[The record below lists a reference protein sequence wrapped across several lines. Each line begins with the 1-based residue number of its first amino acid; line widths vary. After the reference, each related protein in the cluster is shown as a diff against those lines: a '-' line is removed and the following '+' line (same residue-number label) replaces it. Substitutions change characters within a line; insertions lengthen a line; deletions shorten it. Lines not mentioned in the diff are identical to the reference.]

1 MQTQELHDKLSRGT
15 QKVEAMFRK
24 ALLRNEKMNVSLL
37 LQGYE
42 AKRKLSQ
49 LFQSEGHGQANHP
62 STASVTRD
70 SIPAVQTDIE
80 QNSKPVREICRE
92 HGLVRSRIP
101 TALPTRQSGQMKRDL
116 TVSGFVF
123 MLVLVGAILAANSE
137 RPVLWLLIG
146 PAPVAVLHT
155 IRTFLR
161 PRPNQ
166 QKDLLESYEPD
177 R

>member
-1 MQTQELHDKLSRGT
+1 
-15 QKVEAMFRK
+15 MFRK

-42 AKRKLSQ
+42 AKRRLSQ
-49 LFQSEGHGQANHP
+49 LFQSEGLGQANHP

-80 QNSKPVREICRE
+80 QNSKPFREICRE
-92 HGLVRSRIP
+92 HGLVRSRTP
-101 TALPTRQSGQMKRDL
+101 TALPTRQWGQMKRDL

-123 MLVLVGAILAANSE
+123 MLVLVGAILAANTE
-137 RPVLWLLIG
+137 RPVFWLLIG

-161 PRPNQ
+161 PRPSQ
-166 QKDLLESYEPD
+166 QKDLLESCEPD

>member
-49 LFQSEGHGQANHP
+49 LFQSEGHGQAN
-62 STASVTRD
+62 R
-70 SIPAVQTDIE
+70 IE

-123 MLVLVGAILAANSE
+123 MLVLVGAILAAN
-137 RPVLWLLIG
+137 
-146 PAPVAVLHT
+146 T
-155 IRTFLR
+155 
-161 PRPNQ
+161 
-166 QKDLLESYEPD
+166 
-177 R
+177 